1 VSQSG
6 TRPQV
11 EEGTHHVEDEV
22 VVEEI
27 TSHELRAS
35 SVERLRLLWNK
46 RVFLGKVFAVG
57 MVVGLIVAILI
68 PSRYEATT
76 QLMPPDNQSGMG
88 AAMFAALAGRAVGGG
103 GGGGASGPASLG
115 GMAGELLGMKSSG
128 ALFIG
133 VLGSRTVLDRL
144 IERFDLKKIYSKKL
158 ELDARKKLADRTN
171 ISEDH
176 KSGIISISVWDYDAN
191 RAAALAAAY
200 VDELNQLVTEL
211 STSSAH
217 RERVFLEGR
226 LVAVKKDLDDAS
238 VKFSQ
243 FASKNAALD
252 IKEQSRAMV
261 DAASKLQGER
271 IAAESELKGLEEIY
285 TSNNIRV
292 RAVQARIAE
301 LGSQLEKLGGKSPD
315 ANTPPPTN
323 ELYPTIRELPVL
335 GVTWADLYQRTKI
348 QETVYEVLTQQYEL
362 AKVQEAKETPS
373 VKVLDIAKPPEK
385 KSFPPRTAVT
395 IFIGL
400 TFLVAGIVGVFVRV
414 QWDQTPTDDPGKVFA
429 QEVAH
434 SIGRYVPW
442 TTPNGSEP
450 HDARNR
456 VWDQFNRR
464 SDPQDKSESHLK

>member
-1 VSQSG
+1 MSQSG

-11 EEGTHHVEDEV
+11 EEVPHHLDDEAV
-22 VVEEI
+22 VDEI
-27 TSHELRAS
+27 SSTELRAH

-46 RVFLGKVFAVG
+46 RIYLGKAFG
-57 MVVGLIVAILI
+57 IGLIVGLLAAFLI
-68 PSRYEATT
+68 PSRFEATT
-76 QLMPPDNQSGMG
+76 QLMPPDSQGGMG
-88 AAMFAALAGRAVGGG
+88 ATMLAALAGKAA
-103 GGGGASGPASLG
+103 GGGAASTASLG
-115 GMAGELLGMKSSG
+115 SMAGELLGMKSSG

-144 IERFDLKKIYSKKL
+144 VQRFDLRKVYSEKL
-158 ELDARKKLADRTN
+158 ELDARKKLADRTTL
-171 ISEDH
+171 SEDH
-176 KSGIISISVWDYDAN
+176 KSGILTISVWDRDPN
-191 RAAALAAAY
+191 RASALAAAY
-200 VDELNQLVTEL
+200 VEELNQLVTDL

-226 LVAVKKDLDDAS
+226 LIAVKKDLDDAS

-261 DAASKLQGER
+261 DAASRLQGEK

-292 RAVQARIAE
+292 RAVRARIGE
-301 LGSQLEKLGGKSPD
+301 LQSQLEKLGGKSPD
-315 ANTPPPTN
+315 ANTPPPPN

-385 KSFPPRTAVT
+385 KSFPPRTVIT
-395 IFIGL
+395 ILTGL
-400 TFLVAGIVGVFVRV
+400 TFLVCGIVALFARV

-434 SIGRYVPW
+434 SLGRYVPW
-442 TTPNGSEP
+442 TTKNGSGTDDDNKRP
-450 HDARNR
+450 WDNFDQRN
-456 VWDQFNRR
+456 D
-464 SDPQDKSESHLK
+464 SQDKPESRLK